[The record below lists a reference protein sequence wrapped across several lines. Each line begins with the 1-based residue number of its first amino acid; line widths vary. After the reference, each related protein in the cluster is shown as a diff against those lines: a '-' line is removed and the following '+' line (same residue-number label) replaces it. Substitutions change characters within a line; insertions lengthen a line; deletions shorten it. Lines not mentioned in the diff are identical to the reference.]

1 MRPIKLTMSAFG
13 PYAGQTVIDFNQ
25 LGENGLYLITG
36 TTGAGKTSI
45 FDAIAYALY
54 DKPSGD
60 TRDSSMFRSKY
71 ALPTTETYVELEFVC
86 NGKTYIVRRSPAYE
100 HMRIRG
106 KNGTPVKQTA
116 KATLHKPDGSN
127 FDKGKKEVDQAIKDI
142 IGIDRDQFLQIAMI
156 AQGDFLKLLLAKT
169 EDRKEIFR
177 HIFKTQ
183 PFEKIQYQLK
193 DEAKKLYG
201 KWMDLNKEV
210 LAYAKNM
217 TFHPYHE
224 RREEA
229 YMAKIGKLPTEQT
242 IELLNL
248 FIEED
253 RSVFQKLQETI
264 SGIEKSLEIANNRI
278 GKAEEYQKNS
288 LAYQNKLV
296 RLEDVQKKYSQALTA
311 LEAERKNQPEYEQL
325 SKKVTALELELK
337 QYEMLELLSS
347 EIIILREKLAK
358 DYINQ
363 ASGKNL
369 FREQEQK
376 IKEFKEKQKILED
389 AGVQK
394 EKYSTQMNLLQTR
407 QIALEKILSD
417 LNDYDKLCYELQ
429 KLQNEYSILAF
440 EAENALNQYT
450 QSYLAFL
457 NEQAGIIAK
466 TLKEGMPCPVCGSV
480 SHPKLAETSA
490 NAPSEAELKTL
501 KKKADDMQKKAE
513 KKSAECA
520 NFKGKIDA
528 ETARIKNTAEELL
541 GQYDPKNLRV
551 TAIEQKNEALKNLAS
566 LKKTIE
572 EENQRIRTK
581 ETLDK
586 KIPLEEERL
595 EKIRA
600 SNFALEQTIA
610 SVKAKIA
617 AKEDQNQTLRASL
630 QYENKSLAVANLK
643 LLIAKTTTMKNKLEL
658 AASCLT
664 ESEKELSVLKG
675 EISSLEKVLDSVCEI
690 DLAKETEERAR
701 LTQHYANIREEMN
714 SAHTRLHT
722 NMQCL
727 ERIRDSAQKAILLE
741 EQYRMVNNLS
751 ETANGTLSGR
761 EKIMLET
768 YVQMKFFD
776 RILHRANI
784 RLRFM
789 TNNQYELIRHKPKDE
804 YRSQTGLD
812 LDVKDYYNGTIRPVN
827 TLSGGE
833 SFKASLSLA
842 LGLSDE
848 IQSSAGGV
856 RLDTMFVDEGFGS
869 LDDESLK
876 LAINAFCEL
885 TEGNRLVGIISHVAE
900 LKTKIEKQIVVTKE
914 LSGGSR
920 CEIIT

>member
-13 PYAGQTVIDFNQ
+13 PYAGQTVIDFSQ

-60 TRDSSMFRSKY
+60 TRDPSMFRSKY
-71 ALPTTETYVELEFVC
+71 ALPSAETYVELEFVC
-86 NGKTYIVRRSPAYE
+86 NGKTYTVRRSPEYE
-100 HMRIRG
+100 RMRIRG
-106 KNGTPVKQTA
+106 NGSLVKQTP
-116 KATLHKPDGSN
+116 KASLHMPDGREI
-127 FDKGKKEVDQAIKDI
+127 DKSKKEVDQAIRDI
-142 IGIDRDQFLQIAMI
+142 IGIDRNQFLQIAMI

-169 EDRKEIFR
+169 DERKAIFR
-177 HIFKTQ
+177 QIFKTQ
-183 PFEKIQYQLK
+183 SFEKIQYQLK

-229 YMAKIGKLPTEQT
+229 NMAKIGKLPTEQ
-242 IELLNL
+242 IVELLNT

-253 RSVFQKLQETI
+253 RAVFQKLQENI

-278 GKAEEYQKNS
+278 GKAEEYQKNAQ
-288 LAYQNKLV
+288 AYQNKLL
-296 RLEDVQKKYSQALTA
+296 RLEAVQKNHDQALIVF
-311 LEAERKNQPEYEQL
+311 EAEQKNQPAYENL
-325 SKKVTALELELK
+325 RKKVTALELELK
-337 QYEMLELLSS
+337 QYDMLELLSS
-347 EIIILREKLAK
+347 EIKILSEKLEK
-358 DYINQ
+358 DSINQ
-363 ASGKNL
+363 ESGKN
-369 FREQEQK
+369 FFCEQEKK

-389 AGVQK
+389 AGAQK
-394 EKYSTQMNLLQTR
+394 EKYSAQMKLLQTR
-407 QIALEKILSD
+407 QSALEKILSE

-429 KLQNEYSILAF
+429 KLQNEYSVLAID
-440 EAENALNQYT
+440 AEKALNQYT

-457 NEQAGIIAK
+457 NEQAGIMAK

-480 SHPKLAETSA
+480 NHPKLAETSE
-490 NAPSEAELKTL
+490 NAPSEAELKAF

-520 NFKGKIDA
+520 NFKGKVDA
-528 ETARIKNTAEELL
+528 ENERIRNTAEELFTE
-541 GQYDPKNLRV
+541 YDWETLRETILV
-551 TAIEQKNEALKNLAS
+551 QKNENLKNLAS
-566 LKKTIE
+566 LKETIE
-572 EENQRIRTK
+572 EENQRIRAK

-586 KIPLEEERL
+586 KIPLEEEKL
-595 EKIRA
+595 EKIRT
-600 SNFALEQTIA
+600 SNFLLEQSIA

-617 AKEDQNQTLRASL
+617 TKEDQKQTLRASL
-630 QYENKSLAVANLK
+630 QYENKPLAIANLN
-643 LLIAKTTTMKNKLEL
+643 LLTTKTTAMKNKLDL
-658 AASCLT
+658 ATSCLA
-664 ESEKELSVLKG
+664 ESEKELAVLKG
-675 EISSLEKVLDSVCEI
+675 EITSLEKVLDSVCDI
-690 DLAKETEERAR
+690 DLTKETEERAR

-714 SAHTRLHT
+714 AAHTRLHT
-722 NMQCL
+722 NTQCL
-727 ERIRDSAQKAILLE
+727 NRINDSAQKAITLE

-789 TNNQYELIRHKPKDE
+789 TNNQYELLRRKATDE
-804 YRSQTGLD
+804 HRSQTGLD
-812 LDVKDYYNGTIRPVN
+812 LDVKDYYNGTLRPVN

-833 SFKASLSLA
+833 SFKASLALA

-876 LAINAFCEL
+876 LAINALREL

-914 LSGGSR
+914 ISGGSR